1 MDKALTCHAGGWGL
15 DPDKTKE
22 DFCLEKIQICAPIP
36 LGTPPCALS
45 LLMARSIENSELTCC

>member
-36 LGTPPCALS
+36 LGTPPCTIS
-45 LLMARSIENSELTCC
+45 FS